1 MQHYTSATLMASD
14 FYTRRHTHLE
24 IAMTH
29 DSPAAASPDNT
40 QQHAALLALVK
51 QRAPLDAAS
60 MLADEP
66 ITAIQAVLARLR
78 PALAIRLL
86 RHLPQ
91 EIAEQIHIDASS
103 ALNSLWELNRDYA
116 DGVLGRYM
124 EAPHA
129 LYRPDMR
136 AGDAIEDIRKI
147 SQDTLIT
154 YAYVTDDDG
163 KLLGLVVMRDLMLAA
178 RDARLQDVM
187 LPNPFYLT
195 STMSIGD
202 AMQASVRRHYP
213 VYPVCD
219 EQRQLLGILQ
229 GFVLFEE
236 HAFDLSAQSGRMV
249 GVEKEEH
256 LHTPWLTSFK
266 YRHPWLQLNLLTAFL
281 AAFVVGSFEDTISK
295 IVLLVVFLPVLAG
308 QSGNT
313 GGQSLAITLRAM
325 TLNEFKNHSYR
336 HALLKEGLLG
346 LANGTLVGLTAA
358 AAMFAYATYSG
369 NAAAFTLA
377 FVVLVA
383 MIGSCLVSG
392 ISGVLIPIT
401 LKKFGTDPA
410 TASTIFLTT
419 ATDVVSMGMF
429 LGVAALML
437 Q

>member
-1 MQHYTSATLMASD
+1 MP
-14 FYTRRHTHLE
+14 
-24 IAMTH
+24 H
-29 DSPAAASPDNT
+29 DSVDDPAL
-40 QQHAALLALVK
+40 AALLALVK

-66 ITAIQAVLARLR
+66 IASIQAILARLR
-78 PALAIRLL
+78 PELAIRLL

-91 EIAEQIHIDASS
+91 DIAQQISIDAAS
-103 ALNSLWELNRDYA
+103 ALNSQWQLNRDYP

-124 EAPHA
+124 E
-129 LYRPDMR
+129 RPQAVYPTEMS

-147 SQDTLIT
+147 SQEALIT
-154 YAYVTDDDG
+154 YAYVTDHDG

-178 RDARLQDVM
+178 RDASLQSIM
-187 LPNPFYLT
+187 LQNPFYLT
-195 STMSIGD
+195 PDTTISD

-219 EQRQLLGILQ
+219 EQRRLLGILQ

-236 HAFDLSAQSGRMV
+236 HAFELSAQSGRMV

-295 IVLLVVFLPVLAG
+295 VVLLAVFLPVLAG

-325 TLNEFKNHSYR
+325 TLNEFKNNSFR
-336 HALLKEGLLG
+336 HALIKEGLLG
-346 LANGTLVGLTAA
+346 LANGALVGVTAA

-369 NAAAFTLA
+369 SHAALTLS

-383 MIGSCLVSG
+383 MLGSCVVSG
-392 ISGVLIPIT
+392 ISGVMIPVA
-401 LKKFGTDPA
+401 LKKFGADPA

-429 LGVAALML
+429 LGVATLL
-437 Q
+437 LH

>member
-1 MQHYTSATLMASD
+1 MTENHAQS
-14 FYTRRHTHLE
+14 
-24 IAMTH
+24 IAA
-29 DSPAAASPDNT
+29 P
-40 QQHAALLALVK
+40 HAAMLALVK

-66 ITAIQAVLARLR
+66 IDTIQAVLTHLR

-86 RHLPQ
+86 RHLPEELAQ
-91 EIAEQIHIDASS
+91 QIHIDANS
-103 ALNSLWELNRDYA
+103 ALNSQWQLNRDYA
-116 DGVLGRYM
+116 EGVLGRYM
-124 EAPHA
+124 ERPHA
-129 LYRPDMR
+129 VYRPDM
-136 AGDAIEDIRKI
+136 AVGDAIEDIRKI
-147 SQDTLIT
+147 SQDALIT
-154 YAYVTDDDG
+154 YAFVTDDEG

-178 RDARLQDVM
+178 RDARLSSIM
-187 LPNPFYLT
+187 LKNPFFLAPDV
-195 STMSIGD
+195 SISD

-219 EQRQLLGILQ
+219 AQKRLLGILQ

-281 AAFVVGSFEDTISK
+281 AAFVVGSFEETISK
-295 IVLLVVFLPVLAG
+295 VVLLAVFLPVLAG

-325 TLNEFKNHSYR
+325 TLNEFKNHTYR
-336 HALLKEGLLG
+336 YALIKEGLLG
-346 LANGTLVGLTAA
+346 LANGVLVGLTAA

-369 NAAAFTLA
+369 NAEAFTLA

-383 MIGSCLVSG
+383 MLGSCFISG

-429 LGVAALML
+429 LGVAALLL

>member
-1 MQHYTSATLMASD
+1 MTENHAES
-14 FYTRRHTHLE
+14 
-24 IAMTH
+24 IAA
-29 DSPAAASPDNT
+29 P
-40 QQHAALLALVK
+40 HAAMLALVK

-66 ITAIQAVLARLR
+66 IDTIQAVLTHLR

-86 RHLPQ
+86 RHLPE
-91 EIAEQIHIDASS
+91 EIAQQIHIDSDS
-103 ALNSLWELNRDYA
+103 ALNSQWQLNRDYA
-116 DGVLGRYM
+116 EGVLGRYM
-124 EAPHA
+124 ERPHA
-129 LYRPDMR
+129 VYRPDMSV
-136 AGDAIEDIRKI
+136 GNAIEDIRKI
-147 SQDTLIT
+147 SQDSLIT
-154 YAYVTDDDG
+154 YAFVTDDEG
-163 KLLGLVVMRDLMLAA
+163 KLLGLVVMRDLMLAPRGA
-178 RDARLQDVM
+178 SLSSIM
-187 LPNPFYLT
+187 LKNPFFL
-195 STMSIGD
+195 SPDASISD

-219 EQRQLLGILQ
+219 AQKRLLGILQ

-295 IVLLVVFLPVLAG
+295 VVLLAVFLPVLAG

-325 TLNEFKNHSYR
+325 TLNEFKNHTYR
-336 HALLKEGLLG
+336 YALIKEGLLG
-346 LANGTLVGLTAA
+346 LANGLLVGLTAA

-369 NAAAFTLA
+369 NAEAFTLA

-383 MIGSCLVSG
+383 MLGSCFISG

-401 LKKFGTDPA
+401 LKKLGTDPA

-429 LGVAALML
+429 LGVATLL
-437 Q
+437 LR

>member
-1 MQHYTSATLMASD
+1 MTESRTES
-14 FYTRRHTHLE
+14 
-24 IAMTH
+24 IAA
-29 DSPAAASPDNT
+29 PYAAM
-40 QQHAALLALVK
+40 LALVK

-60 MLADEP
+60 MLAEEP
-66 ITAIQAVLARLR
+66 IDTIQAVLAHLR

-86 RHLPQ
+86 RHLP
-91 EIAEQIHIDASS
+91 EDIAQQIRIDANSD
-103 ALNSLWELNRDYA
+103 LNSQWQLNRDYA
-116 DGVLGRYM
+116 EGVLGRYM
-124 EAPHA
+124 ERPHA
-129 LYRPDMR
+129 VYPPEMR
-136 AGDAIEDIRKI
+136 VADAIEDIRKI
-147 SQDTLIT
+147 SQNTLIT
-154 YAYVTDDDG
+154 YAFVTDNEG

-178 RDARLQDVM
+178 RDASLSSIM
-187 LPNPFYLT
+187 LKNPFFL
-195 STMSIGD
+195 SPDASISD

-219 EQRQLLGILQ
+219 AQKRLLGILQ

-295 IVLLVVFLPVLAG
+295 VVLLAVFLPVLAG

-325 TLNEFKNHSYR
+325 TLNEFKNHTYR
-336 HALLKEGLLG
+336 YALIKEGLLG
-346 LANGTLVGLTAA
+346 LANGLLVGLTAA

-369 NAAAFTLA
+369 NAEAFTLA

-383 MIGSCLVSG
+383 MLGSCFVSG

-401 LKKFGTDPA
+401 LKKCGTDPA

-429 LGVAALML
+429 LGVAALL
-437 Q
+437 LR

>member
-1 MQHYTSATLMASD
+1 MPNEAIDETATA
-14 FYTRRHTHLE
+14 T
-24 IAMTH
+24 
-29 DSPAAASPDNT
+29 
-40 QQHAALLALVK
+40 LLALVK

-60 MLADEP
+60 MLAGEP
-66 ITAIQAVLARLR
+66 IATIQAVLTRLR

-91 EIAEQIHIDASS
+91 DIARQIHIDAAST
-103 ALNSLWELNRDYA
+103 LNSQWQLNRDYPE
-116 DGVLGRYM
+116 GVLGRYM
-124 EAPHA
+124 EHPQAVYP
-129 LYRPDMR
+129 PEMC

-154 YAYVTDDDG
+154 YANVADADN

-178 RDARLQDVM
+178 RDAPLHGIMLQ
-187 LPNPFYLT
+187 NPFYLSPHT
-195 STMSIGD
+195 TIGD

-219 EQRQLLGILQ
+219 AERHLVGILQ

-236 HAFDLSAQSGRMV
+236 HAFELSAQSGRMV

-266 YRHPWLQLNLLTAFL
+266 CRHPWLQLNLLTAFL
-281 AAFVVGSFEDTISK
+281 AAFVVGVFEDTISQV
-295 IVLLVVFLPVLAG
+295 VLLAVFLPVLAG

-325 TLNEFKNHSYR
+325 TLHEFKDHSFR
-336 HALLKEGLLG
+336 HALVKEGLLG
-346 LANGTLVGLTAA
+346 LANGLLVGLTAA
-358 AAMFAYATYSG
+358 AAMYAYASYSG
-369 NAAAFTLA
+369 NAAALTLA

-383 MIGSCLVSG
+383 MLGSCIVSG
-392 ISGVLIPIT
+392 ICGVMIPVT

-419 ATDVVSMGMF
+419 ATDVFSMGMF
-429 LGVAALML
+429 LGVAALL
-437 Q
+437 LF

>member
-1 MQHYTSATLMASD
+1 MNQ
-14 FYTRRHTHLE
+14 
-24 IAMTH
+24 
-29 DSPAAASPDNT
+29 DSNPAVSPDEAAR
-40 QQHAALLALVK
+40 AALVALVK

-66 ITAIQAVLARLR
+66 ITTIQTVLARLR

-91 EIAEQIHIDASS
+91 ELAKQIHINESS
-103 ALNSLWELNRDYA
+103 TLSAQWQLNRNYP

-129 LYRPDMR
+129 VYRADMT
-136 AGDAIEDIRKI
+136 AADAIEDIRKI
-147 SQDTLIT
+147 SQQTLIT
-154 YAYVTDDDG
+154 YAYITDDDN
-163 KLLGLVVMRDLMLAA
+163 KLIGLVVMRDLMLAA
-178 RDARLQDVM
+178 RDARLQSIM
-187 LPNPFYLT
+187 LKNPFYLSPT
-195 STMSIGD
+195 ATVSD

-219 EQRQLLGILQ
+219 DERRLLGILQ

-236 HAFDLSAQSGRMV
+236 HAFELSAQSGRMV

-295 IVLLVVFLPVLAG
+295 VVLLAVFLPVLAG

-325 TLNEFKNHSYR
+325 TLNEFKNHSFR
-336 HALLKEGLLG
+336 HALIKEGLLG
-346 LANGTLVGLTAA
+346 MANGALVGLTAA
-358 AAMFAYATYSG
+358 AAMFGYATYSG
-369 NAAAFTLA
+369 SPAALTLS

-383 MIGSCLVSG
+383 MLGSCIVSG
-392 ISGVLIPIT
+392 ISGVMIPAA
-401 LKKFGTDPA
+401 LKRFGADPA

-429 LGVAALML
+429 LGVATLL
-437 Q
+437 LH

>member
-1 MQHYTSATLMASD
+1 MP
-14 FYTRRHTHLE
+14 
-24 IAMTH
+24 H
-29 DSPAAASPDNT
+29 DANDETAL
-40 QQHAALLALVK
+40 AALLALAK
-51 QRAPLDAAS
+51 QRAPLDAAG
-60 MLADEP
+60 MLADES
-66 ITAIQAVLARLR
+66 IATIQAVLTRLR

-91 EIAEQIHIDASS
+91 DIARQIRIDAAS
-103 ALNSLWELNRDYA
+103 ALNSQWQLNRDYP

-124 EAPHA
+124 EHPQAVYAPE
-129 LYRPDMR
+129 MS

-147 SQDTLIT
+147 SQDALIT
-154 YAYVTDDDG
+154 YAYVTDQAG

-178 RDARLQDVM
+178 PDASLQSIM

-195 STMSIGD
+195 PTTTIGD

-219 EQRQLLGILQ
+219 DARRLLGVLQ

-281 AAFVVGSFEDTISK
+281 AAFVVGMFESTISQV
-295 IVLLVVFLPVLAG
+295 VLLAVFLPVLAG

-325 TLNEFKNHSYR
+325 TLNEFKDRSFR

-346 LANGTLVGLTAA
+346 LANGFLVGLAAA

-369 NAAAFTLA
+369 NRAALLLS

-383 MIGSCLVSG
+383 MLGSCIVSG
-392 ISGVLIPIT
+392 VFGVLIPVT
-401 LKKFGTDPA
+401 LKKFGADPA

-419 ATDVVSMGMF
+419 ITDVVSMGMF

-437 Q
+437 F

>member
-1 MQHYTSATLMASD
+1 MTENHAES
-14 FYTRRHTHLE
+14 
-24 IAMTH
+24 IAA
-29 DSPAAASPDNT
+29 P
-40 QQHAALLALVK
+40 HAAMLALVK

-66 ITAIQAVLARLR
+66 IDTIQAVLTHLR

-86 RHLPQ
+86 RHLPE
-91 EIAEQIHIDASS
+91 EIAQQIHIDADS
-103 ALNSLWELNRDYA
+103 ALNSQWQLNRDYA
-116 DGVLGRYM
+116 EGVLGRYM
-124 EAPHA
+124 ERPHA
-129 LYRPDMR
+129 VYRPDMVV
-136 AGDAIEDIRKI
+136 GDAIEDIRKI
-147 SQDTLIT
+147 SQDSLIT
-154 YAYVTDDDG
+154 YAFVTDDEG
-163 KLLGLVVMRDLMLAA
+163 KLLGLVVMRDLMLAP
-178 RDARLQDVM
+178 RDASLSSIM
-187 LPNPFYLT
+187 LKNPFFL
-195 STMSIGD
+195 SPDASISD

-219 EQRQLLGILQ
+219 AQKRLLGILQ

-295 IVLLVVFLPVLAG
+295 VVLLAVFLPVLAG

-325 TLNEFKNHSYR
+325 TLNEFKNHTYR
-336 HALLKEGLLG
+336 YALIKEGLLG
-346 LANGTLVGLTAA
+346 LANGLLVGLTAA

-369 NAAAFTLA
+369 NAEAFTLA

-383 MIGSCLVSG
+383 MLGSCFISG

-401 LKKFGTDPA
+401 LKKLGTDPA

-429 LGVAALML
+429 LGVATLL
-437 Q
+437 LR

>member
-1 MQHYTSATLMASD
+1 MTENHAES
-14 FYTRRHTHLE
+14 
-24 IAMTH
+24 IAA
-29 DSPAAASPDNT
+29 P
-40 QQHAALLALVK
+40 HAAMLALVK

-66 ITAIQAVLARLR
+66 IDTIQAVLTHLR

-86 RHLPQ
+86 RHLPE
-91 EIAEQIHIDASS
+91 EIAQQIHIDSDS
-103 ALNSLWELNRDYA
+103 ALNSQWQLNRDYSE
-116 DGVLGRYM
+116 GVLGRYM
-124 EAPHA
+124 ERPHA
-129 LYRPDMR
+129 VYRPDMSV
-136 AGDAIEDIRKI
+136 GNAIEDIRKI
-147 SQDTLIT
+147 SQDSLIT
-154 YAYVTDDDG
+154 YAFVTDDEG

-178 RDARLQDVM
+178 RDAHLGSIM
-187 LPNPFYLT
+187 LKNPFFL
-195 STMSIGD
+195 SPDASISD

-219 EQRQLLGILQ
+219 AQKRLLGILQ

-295 IVLLVVFLPVLAG
+295 VVLLAVFLPVLAG

-325 TLNEFKNHSYR
+325 TLNEFKNHTYR
-336 HALLKEGLLG
+336 YALIKEGLLG
-346 LANGTLVGLTAA
+346 LANGLLVGLTAA

-369 NAAAFTLA
+369 NAEAFTLA

-383 MIGSCLVSG
+383 MLGSCFVSG
-392 ISGVLIPIT
+392 VSGVLIPIT
-401 LKKFGTDPA
+401 LKKLGTDPA

-429 LGVAALML
+429 LGVATLL
-437 Q
+437 LR

>member
-1 MQHYTSATLMASD
+1 M
-14 FYTRRHTHLE
+14 
-24 IAMTH
+24 
-29 DSPAAASPDNT
+29 
-40 QQHAALLALVK
+40 
-51 QRAPLDAAS
+51 
-60 MLADEP
+60 
-66 ITAIQAVLARLR
+66 
-78 PALAIRLL
+78 
-86 RHLPQ
+86 
-91 EIAEQIHIDASS
+91 
-103 ALNSLWELNRDYA
+103 
-116 DGVLGRYM
+116 
-124 EAPHA
+124 
-129 LYRPDMR
+129 
-136 AGDAIEDIRKI
+136 
-147 SQDTLIT
+147 
-154 YAYVTDDDG
+154 
-163 KLLGLVVMRDLMLAA
+163 
-178 RDARLQDVM
+178 
-187 LPNPFYLT
+187 
-195 STMSIGD
+195 
-202 AMQASVRRHYP
+202 
-213 VYPVCD
+213 
-219 EQRQLLGILQ
+219 LGILQ

-295 IVLLVVFLPVLAG
+295 VVLLAVFLPVLAG

-336 HALLKEGLLG
+336 HALIKEGLLG
-346 LANGTLVGLTAA
+346 LANGTFVGLTAA

-369 NAAAFTLA
+369 NAQAFTLA

-383 MIGSCLVSG
+383 MVGSCLVSG

>member
-1 MQHYTSATLMASD
+1 MPHEAIDETATA
-14 FYTRRHTHLE
+14 T
-24 IAMTH
+24 
-29 DSPAAASPDNT
+29 
-40 QQHAALLALVK
+40 LLALVK

-60 MLADEP
+60 MLAGEP
-66 ITAIQAVLARLR
+66 ITTIQAVLTRLR

-91 EIAEQIHIDASS
+91 DIAQQIHIDAAST
-103 ALNSLWELNRDYA
+103 LNSQWQLNRDYP
-116 DGVLGRYM
+116 DGVLGRFM
-124 EAPHA
+124 E
-129 LYRPDMR
+129 RPLAVYPPTMLV
-136 AGDAIEDIRKI
+136 GDAIEDIRKI

-154 YAYVTDDDG
+154 YAYVTDADN

-178 RDARLQDVM
+178 RDAPLHSIMLQ
-187 LPNPFYLT
+187 NPFYLSPHT
-195 STMSIGD
+195 TIGD

-219 EQRQLLGILQ
+219 AERHLVGILQ

-236 HAFDLSAQSGRMV
+236 HAFELSAQSGRMV

-281 AAFVVGSFEDTISK
+281 AAFVVGVFEDTISQV
-295 IVLLVVFLPVLAG
+295 VLLAVFLPVLAG

-325 TLNEFKNHSYR
+325 TLNEFKDHSFR
-336 HALLKEGLLG
+336 HALIKEGLLG
-346 LANGTLVGLTAA
+346 LANGLLVGLTAA
-358 AAMFAYATYSG
+358 AAMYAYASYSG
-369 NAAAFTLA
+369 NAAALTLA

-383 MIGSCLVSG
+383 MLGSCIISG
-392 ISGVLIPIT
+392 ICGVMIPVT

-419 ATDVVSMGMF
+419 ATDVFSMGMF

-437 Q
+437 F

>member
-1 MQHYTSATLMASD
+1 MTENHAES
-14 FYTRRHTHLE
+14 
-24 IAMTH
+24 IAA
-29 DSPAAASPDNT
+29 P
-40 QQHAALLALVK
+40 HAAMLALVK

-66 ITAIQAVLARLR
+66 IETIQAVLAHLR

-86 RHLPQ
+86 RHLP
-91 EIAEQIHIDASS
+91 EALALQIHIDADS
-103 ALNSLWELNRDYA
+103 ALNSQWQLNRDYA
-116 DGVLGRYM
+116 EGVLGRYM
-124 EAPHA
+124 EPPHA
-129 LYRPDMR
+129 VYPPDM
-136 AGDAIEDIRKI
+136 AVGDAIEDIRKI
-147 SQDTLIT
+147 SQDALIT
-154 YAYVTDDDG
+154 YAFVTDDAG

-178 RDARLQDVM
+178 RDAHLSSIM
-187 LPNPFYLT
+187 LKNPFFL
-195 STMSIGD
+195 SPDASISD

-219 EQRQLLGILQ
+219 AQKRLLGILQ

-281 AAFVVGSFEDTISK
+281 AAFVVGSFEETISK
-295 IVLLVVFLPVLAG
+295 VVLLAVFLPVLAG

-325 TLNEFKNHSYR
+325 TLNEFKHHTYR
-336 HALLKEGLLG
+336 YALIKEGLLG
-346 LANGTLVGLTAA
+346 LANGVLVGLTAA
-358 AAMFAYATYSG
+358 TAMFAYATYSG
-369 NAAAFTLA
+369 NAEAFTLA

-383 MIGSCLVSG
+383 MLGSCFISG
-392 ISGVLIPIT
+392 VSGVLIPIS

-437 Q
+437 KQS

>member
-1 MQHYTSATLMASD
+1 MTENHAES
-14 FYTRRHTHLE
+14 
-24 IAMTH
+24 IAA
-29 DSPAAASPDNT
+29 P
-40 QQHAALLALVK
+40 HAAMLALVK

-66 ITAIQAVLARLR
+66 IDTIQAVLTHLR

-86 RHLPQ
+86 RHLPEQ
-91 EIAEQIHIDASS
+91 LAQQIHIGSDSV
-103 ALNSLWELNRDYA
+103 LNSQWQLNRDYA
-116 DGVLGRYM
+116 EGVLGRYM
-124 EAPHA
+124 ERPHA
-129 LYRPDMR
+129 VYRPEMS

-147 SQDTLIT
+147 SQNTLIT
-154 YAYVTDDDG
+154 YAFVTEDDG
-163 KLLGLVVMRDLMLAA
+163 KLLGLVVMRDLMLAP
-178 RDARLQDVM
+178 RDASLSSIM
-187 LPNPFYLT
+187 LKNPFFL
-195 STMSIGD
+195 SPDASISD

-219 EQRQLLGILQ
+219 AQKRLLGILQ

-295 IVLLVVFLPVLAG
+295 VVLLAVFLPVLAG

-325 TLNEFKNHSYR
+325 TLNEFKNHTYR
-336 HALLKEGLLG
+336 YALIKEGLLG
-346 LANGTLVGLTAA
+346 LANGLLVGLTAA

-369 NAAAFTLA
+369 NAEAFTLA

-383 MIGSCLVSG
+383 MLGSCFISG

-401 LKKFGTDPA
+401 LKKLGTDPA

-429 LGVAALML
+429 LGVATLL
-437 Q
+437 LR